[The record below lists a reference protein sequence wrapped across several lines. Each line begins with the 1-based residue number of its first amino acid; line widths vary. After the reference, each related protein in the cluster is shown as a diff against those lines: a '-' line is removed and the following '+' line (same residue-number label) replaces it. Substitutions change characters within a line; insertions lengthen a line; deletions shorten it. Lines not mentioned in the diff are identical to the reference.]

1 MNHGQQKPIRSFASW
16 ISFLV
21 SFSIHLAIGIAMAAL
36 LIGGGRGITKLEIA
50 GAMNDGNTNDL
61 MDVLQIEHSE
71 EPSELPDSPEFSLA
85 LDSSPVAE
93 VDPTETSSTNDT
105 ATYARLASQV
115 DALGDNHGGGA
126 DIQKSK
132 ATFFGAE
139 AYGNRFVF
147 VIDSSRSM
155 LGPRWEA
162 LCYELEQAIRSLSLD
177 QEFFII
183 SFDSEAHPMFGA
195 GPPRGRF
202 LAPDPKSIRRVRNWL
217 RSVELGRNTFP
228 SSSMIMAI
236 NLKPDAIFLLS
247 DGEIRDS
254 TATDL
259 RQLNRSTSEGSSY
272 SKTIPIHTVL
282 LHSEIG
288 YQTLEQIAAENA
300 GTFTPVPFTNA
311 TKKNAK

>member
-1 MNHGQQKPIRSFASW
+1 MNICQQKTRHSLAPW

-36 LIGGGRGITKLEIA
+36 LIGSGRGFTKLEIA
-50 GAMNDGNTNDL
+50 GAMNEDTTADEL
-61 MDVLQIEHSE
+61 LDILQIEHSE
-71 EPSELPDSPEFSLA
+71 VSTDVPESPTVNLA
-85 LDSSPVAE
+85 LEAIVAE
-93 VDPTETSSTNDT
+93 VAQPTSNSSDDS
-105 ATYARLASQV
+105 ASYARLASQI
-115 DALGDNHGGGA
+115 DAFGDDPVGGTDGQIA
-126 DIQKSK
+126 K

-155 LGPRWEA
+155 IGPRWEA

-177 QEFFII
+177 QEYFII

-195 GPPRGRF
+195 APPKGKF

-217 RSVELGRNTFP
+217 RSIELGRNTFP
-228 SSSMIMAI
+228 SSSMMMALS
-236 NLKPDAIFLLS
+236 LKPDAIFLLS

-254 TATDL
+254 TLTDL
-259 RQLNRSTSEGSSY
+259 RQVNSPDANASRY
-272 SKTIPIHTVL
+272 SKAVPVHTVL

-288 YQTLEQIAAENA
+288 YQTLEQIAADNH
-300 GTFTPVPFTNA
+300 GTFTPVPFSNSR
-311 TKKNAK
+311 